1 MIRSIVALIVS
12 ILLLSTTIVTSLE
25 RQEGRSEEVS
35 RTTPIRTLSSNTT
48 TVPSQLSGNITRH
61 MQATAG
67 TVSMLLALLV
77 LALGTLYVVA
87 SALRVR
93 FAHGFLEREASKVK
107 LSKATSSASL
117 FFALLSAALAA
128 VNPNPPLLVFSSV
141 LAAVSAHLYIKSKRA
156 EKALVRLLAS

>member
-35 RTTPIRTLSSNTT
+35 TATQIRTLSSNTT
-48 TVPSQLSGNITRH
+48 TVPSQPSGNITRH
-61 MQATAG
+61 TQATAG
-67 TVSMLLALLV
+67 TVSMLFASLV

-93 FAHGFLEREASKVK
+93 VAHGFLEREASKVK

-128 VNPNPPLLVFSSV
+128 VNANLSLLVFSSV
-141 LAAVSAHLYIKSKRA
+141 LAAVSAHMYIKGKRT
-156 EKALVRLLAS
+156 EKVLMRLLAS